1 VPEADAPVLLVERG
15 SSRARL
21 TLNRPHRLNAFSPAL
36 VEALGAA
43 IAEIE
48 ADPEIRVV
56 AITGAGRAFSAG
68 ADLADFTRL
77 HRDPDALAAY
87 LESFYRLLRAIE
99 ASPRPYLAAINGACV
114 AGGLELL
121 LACDLAVAAASARI
135 GDGHLNFGQLPGA
148 GGSQR
153 LPRIVGLRRAK
164 QLMLTGELLPA
175 AEAERIGLVNW
186 VVPDGELD
194 AAVDRLLDGLV
205 AKSAAGLGAMKHLL
219 AVAEATALD
228 QGLRAEIARTHRY
241 MTTEPDALEGL
252 DAFLAKRP
260 PRFRSPPG

>member
-1 VPEADAPVLLVERG
+1 MPDAGGPVLLVERSAG
-15 SSRARL
+15 RARL

-43 IAEIE
+43 VAGIE
-48 ADPEIRVV
+48 ADPAIRAV

-77 HRDPDALAAY
+77 HRDPAALAAY
-87 LESFYRLLRAIE
+87 LESFYRVLRAIE
-99 ASPRPYLAAINGACV
+99 TSPRPYVAAVNGACV

-121 LACDLAVAAASARI
+121 LACDLAVAASSARI

-164 QLMLTGELLPA
+164 QLMLTGALLPA
-175 AEAERIGLVNW
+175 VEAERIGLVNA
-186 VVPDGELD
+186 VVPDAELG
-194 AAVDRLLDGLV
+194 AATDRLLDGLV
-205 AKSAAGLGAMKHLL
+205 AKSATGISAMKRLL
-219 AVAEATALD
+219 AVADAAELD
-228 QGLRAEIARTHRY
+228 EGLRAEIAHTHRY
-241 MTTEPDALEGL
+241 MTTDPDALEGL

>member
-1 VPEADAPVLLVERG
+1 MVDADGPVLLVERG
-15 SSRARL
+15 PGRTRL
-21 TLNRPHRLNAFSPAL
+21 TLNRPGRLNAFSPTL

-48 ADPEIRVV
+48 ADPTIRAVS
-56 AITGAGRAFSAG
+56 ITGAGRAFSAG

-77 HRDPDALAAY
+77 HRDPPALAAY
-87 LESFYRLLRAIE
+87 LDTFYRLLRAIE
-99 ASPRPYLAAINGACV
+99 TSPRPYVAAVNGACV

-121 LACDLAVAAASARI
+121 LACDLAVAGAGARI

-164 QLMLTGELLPA
+164 QLMLTGALLTA
-175 AEAERIGLVNW
+175 AEAERIGLVNQ
-186 VVPDGELD
+186 VVPDSEL
-194 AAVDRLLDGLV
+194 AATVDRLLDGLV
-205 AKSAAGLGAMKHLL
+205 AKSATGIGAMKRLL
-219 AVAEATALD
+219 DIADEHPLEP
-228 QGLRAEIARTHRY
+228 GLRAEIAVTHRY
-241 MTTEPDALEGL
+241 MTTDPDALEGL